1 MGVRLEEPKEELGIH
16 LGIMMPQ
23 EKVDFVLV
31 GSDPLPGGGNVD
43 DARYQI
49 KRGGKNGDLD
59 LAKRDTN

>member
-31 GSDPLPGGGNVD
+31 GSEPLPGGVNVD
-43 DARYQI
+43 DARE
-49 KRGGKNGDLD
+49 KN
-59 LAKRDTN
+59 

>member
-31 GSDPLPGGGNVD
+31 GSEPLPGGVNVD
-43 DARYQI
+43 DAREKI
-49 KRGGKNGDLD
+49 REVARMGIWI
-59 LAKRDTN
+59 